1 MHWKSAAIVAYL
13 RDVFDCHAVFCSLGR
28 CVSASH
34 IVGVGVLVFVVARA
48 EATGPFQVSPVVEPF
63 FHPSLLDRI
72 GCAGAIVLF
81 AVLLYRMR
89 VFERRVLAALESLYV
104 SFALADR
111 GLLSVYRRMARAI
124 MDIGAQSDPLVCELA
139 SLRLAII
146 ADEMEE
152 LGRGS
157 VVFSGTET
165 WRAAYQKLLLT
176 LKVRSY
182 LSVAWVRTSD
192 YWDDVPG
199 RQSLQLNFDLADR
212 GFRIERVHILPAHLW
227 PLDERLPAPAILAWL
242 QEQHVRHIIVSVVR
256 EQDLTKEPDLLGDFA
271 IYGDQATGM
280 QELDQQSRTQRFVL
294 SFDRENHRQAMA
306 RWERLG
312 LYASSFADLTE

>member
-1 MHWKSAAIVAYL
+1 M
-13 RDVFDCHAVFCSLGR
+13 
-28 CVSASH
+28 
-34 IVGVGVLVFVVARA
+34 
-48 EATGPFQVSPVVEPF
+48 
-63 FHPSLLDRI
+63 
-72 GCAGAIVLF
+72 VLF
-81 AVLLYRMR
+81 AAVLFRVQ
-89 VFERRVLAALESLYV
+89 VFERRMLAAFESLYV

-139 SLRLAII
+139 SLRLTTI

-157 VVFSGTET
+157 VIFSGTET

-176 LKVRSY
+176 LKVKSY

-192 YWDDVPG
+192 YWDDTPG
-199 RQSLQLNFDLADR
+199 RQSMQLNFDLADR

-227 PLDERLPAPAILAWL
+227 PLDEQLPAPAILAWL
-242 QEQHVRHIIVSVVR
+242 QEQHVRNIIVSVVR
-256 EQDLTKEPDLLGDFA
+256 EQDLGKEPDLLCDFA
-271 IYGDQATGM
+271 IYGDRATGT
-280 QELDQQSRTQRFVL
+280 QELDEQSRTQRFVL
-294 SFDRENHRQAMA
+294 SFDQESHRQAMA

-312 LYASSFADLTE
+312 LYAMSLADLTA